1 LDESPDRYDPWFNDW
16 HTVKRDGDGHT
27 SSHFNKDGIDRRN
40 VFGDNYHVDLGHNIS
55 SLVDNHEASISRRK
69 FERAFLQRQ
78 EAVDRHHKRAMQAAL
93 NVKSHW
99 ADIFNGT
106 CGLAGTN
113 VKRGEQ
119 EEAYMAVSSGT

>member
-1 LDESPDRYDPWFNDW
+1 
-16 HTVKRDGDGHT
+16 
-27 SSHFNKDGIDRRN
+27 
-40 VFGDNYHVDLGHNIS
+40 
-55 SLVDNHEASISRRK
+55 
-69 FERAFLQRQ
+69 
-78 EAVDRHHKRAMQAAL
+78 MQAAL